1 MPFAAPGFVPDTP
14 AAGDLAARITQVVI
28 DDLTGTGLFREIPA
42 SAHIGKIGNFDAPV
56 AFADWKAINAQAL
69 ITGAVGLKGDKAQ
82 VRFRLWDVFAQ
93 AGLGEG
99 LQFEGSTGSWRRLA
113 HKVADA
119 VYSRLTGE
127 SGYFDSKVAYI
138 AASGPK
144 EARRKQLAIMDY
156 DGANPVMLTNGDAL
170 VLTPRL
176 SPDARRVLYTS
187 YEQGAPK
194 VMMMQAGGGSKTV
207 IDDTSGMTFAPRF
220 SPDGKRAVFSKSA
233 GTGSN
238 LYVTD
243 LGGRGDTQLTRGSSI
258 DTGPAFSPDG
268 NQIVFESDRSGEQQ
282 NLCHAGF
289 GRRAQPDQLRRRA
302 LRDAGLVAAGRHDR
316 LHQDRRRAVLHRRD
330 ACRRIGREAP
340 DRQLPRRGSDLG
352 AERTGADVLPRDAR
366 RRWRAAALFGGH
378 HRAEP
383 EKGSDGGLCLRSIL
397 VGAAELREKPETSRK
412 RGRTVKTKVKIGA
425 LLGLVFLVA
434 GCAGGGDVT
443 VPGDMGFGGTEGSLG
458 GAGGFGASD
467 AIGGGTL
474 PGSTISDRV
483 HFTVDQTTL
492 DAQAIGIL
500 DAQVGWLKQNA
511 SAPILIEGH
520 ADERG
525 TSEYNMA
532 LGSSRAS
539 AVRNYMVSQ
548 GIPDGRISIITY
560 GRERPIATCADES
573 CFAQNRRAVTVVT
586 SGAGA

>member
-1 MPFAAPGFVPDTP
+1 MVDSLRRNLLIGVPAAVLLLRPFAAMAAPLRIEITEGVVEPMPFAAPGFVPDSP

-99 LQFEGSTGSWRRLA
+99 LQFEGNAGSWRRLA

-194 VMMMQAGGGSKTV
+194 VMLMQAGGGSKTV

-243 LGGRGDTQLTRGSSI
+243 LDGRGETQLTRGSSI

-282 NLCHAGF
+282 IYVMPASGGEPNRISFGDGRYATPVWSPRGDMIAFTKIDGGRFFIGVMQADGSGEKLLTGSYLDEGPTWSPNGRVLMFFRETPGADGGPELYSVDITGRNLKKVPTAGF
-289 GRRAQPDQLRRRA
+289 
-302 LRDAGLVAAGRHDR
+302 
-316 LHQDRRRAVLHRRD
+316 
-330 ACRRIGREAP
+330 
-340 DRQLPRRGSDLG
+340 
-352 AERTGADVLPRDAR
+352 
-366 RRWRAAALFGGH
+366 
-378 HRAEP
+378 
-383 EKGSDGGLCLRSIL
+383 
-397 VGAAELREKPETSRK
+397 
-412 RGRTVKTKVKIGA
+412 
-425 LLGLVFLVA
+425 
-434 GCAGGGDVT
+434 
-443 VPGDMGFGGTEGSLG
+443 
-458 GAGGFGASD
+458 ASD
-467 AIGGGTL
+467 
-474 PGSTISDRV
+474 PS
-483 HFTVDQTTL
+483 
-492 DAQAIGIL
+492 
-500 DAQVGWLKQNA
+500 W
-511 SAPILIEGH
+511 
-520 ADERG
+520 
-525 TSEYNMA
+525 
-532 LGSSRAS
+532 
-539 AVRNYMVSQ
+539 
-548 GIPDGRISIITY
+548 
-560 GRERPIATCADES
+560 
-573 CFAQNRRAVTVVT
+573 
-586 SGAGA
+586 SGLLS